1 MKLQTQIPLK
11 KKDEHLIS
19 YHSHLVLFGSCFSQH
34 IGNKLLEHKFQT
46 ISNPFGILF
55 HPKAIEN
62 LISKA
67 SSGFTYTE
75 EDVFQLNEQFQCF
88 DAHSKLNTIKAEGL
102 VSTLNKSLINT
113 KLVLTNASHIVIT
126 LGTAWV
132 YKHKETN
139 QIVANCHKVPQKA
152 FQKEL
157 LSIATINDALENCI
171 NKIKAIN
178 PNAHFIFTLSPV
190 RHIKDGFTEN
200 SLSKAHLLS
209 SINQIVSKCD
219 NTSYFPSY
227 EIMMDELRDY
237 RFYNEDMLHPNTSAI
252 NYIWSR
258 FSDVW
263 MNDETLQLKKEIE
276 QITNGLKHK
285 PFNSQSEAHQKF
297 LQNLRDKQAVI
308 ASKLPFVKF

>member
-55 HPKAIEN
+55 HPKAIKN
-62 LISKA
+62 IISKA
-67 SSGFTYTE
+67 LSGFTYTE

-88 DAHSKLNTIKAEGL
+88 DAHSKLNTIKAEDL
-102 VSTLNKSLINT
+102 VSTLNKGLETT
-113 KLVLTNASHIVIT
+113 KLVLTKASHIIIT

-209 SINQIVSKCD
+209 SIHQIVSKY
-219 NTSYFPSY
+219 NNASYFPSY

-237 RFYNEDMLHPNTSAI
+237 RFYNEDMLHPNTTAAS
-252 NYIWSR
+252 YIWSR
-258 FSDVW
+258 FCDVW
-263 MNDETLQLKKEIE
+263 MNNETLQLKKEID

-285 PFNSQSEAHQKF
+285 PFNPQSEAHRKF
-297 LQNLRDKQAVI
+297 LQNLRDKQAII